1 MCGWGQLQI
10 LCQGSLLRM
19 SQDEIDKEHGGE
31 QSCLEEQQVL
41 GGDEFRVLQG
51 TDQEACVDDR

>member
-1 MCGWGQLQI
+1 
-10 LCQGSLLRM
+10 M